1 MAQNLTV
8 GRAGLA
14 TTVGGDGL
22 ELVCDQWSQEGDEAS
37 VAGFIR
43 RQSTVADAKAL
54 RDQLAGYGPLNT
66 DELVVPVTWSEDS
79 TRDGF
84 YRVMSVDT
92 SNELTGRLGSPSEA
106 GGNLAYR
113 FTADLSRVPN
123 FQAPMWE
130 KICAGATRSGGA
142 ATGVTWASYPST
154 ATLVQHAN
162 NGAGSVV
169 TLEAELADVVFTY
182 HASTFYNETILQT
195 LAPSTFYQ
203 VASKIERSVD
213 NGTTF
218 RTVTGKQ
225 ILNDPT
231 SGWRI
236 GNGLVRVSYGT
247 TLDVEMWNDGAG
259 AWQSKSYKAVSNGVT
274 ATSLGTPDAV
284 TILRNAPEICSVR
297 LSWSVL
303 DTPRIVVYC
312 DLTIRQGQ
320 PWVEGYLSTMAG
332 ATKAL
337 GVFRSATEA
346 GTSFTGGIE
355 ATSDDGSSNKYRIH
369 CKTTGVTKDTTNGGA
384 YLSSAG
390 TNFPFAICNDIQ
402 GLTNTTESTYYCA
415 AMEHRLSLV
424 GV

>member
-1 MAQNLTV
+1 MAQNFTV
-8 GRAGLA
+8 GRIGLA
-14 TTVGGDGL
+14 TTAGGDGL
-22 ELVCDQWSQEGDEAS
+22 ELREVSWAQEGDAAS
-37 VAGFIR
+37 VSGIIR
-43 RQSTVADAKAL
+43 QQSTLADVKAL
-54 RDQLAGYGPLNT
+54 RDQIVGYGVENT
-66 DELVVPVTWSEDS
+66 DEPVVAVTSAEDS
-79 TRDGF
+79 SRDGF
-84 YRVMSVDT
+84 YRVISAET
-92 SNELTGRLGSPSEA
+92 SREITGRLGSATEA

-113 FTADLSRVPN
+113 FDLDLVRVPN
-123 FQAPMWE
+123 FQAPVWE

-162 NGAGSVV
+162 NGAASVV
-169 TLEAELADVVFTY
+169 TLEAENADVVFTY

-195 LAPSTFYQ
+195 LAPGTFYQ
-203 VASKIERSVD
+203 VAAKIERSVD
-213 NGTTF
+213 NGTTY
-218 RTVTGKQ
+218 RTVVGKQ

-231 SGWRI
+231 NGWRI
-236 GNGLVRVSYGT
+236 NNGLVRVSYGT
-247 TLDVEMWNDGAG
+247 TLDVAMWNDGAG
-259 AWQSKSYKAVSNGVT
+259 AWQSIAYKAVSNGVT
-274 ATSLGTPDAV
+274 ATSLGTPDSV
-284 TILRNAPEICSVR
+284 IILRNAPEIVTVR
-297 LSWSVL
+297 LGWSVL

-312 DLTIRQGQ
+312 DLTLRQGQ

-337 GVFRSATEA
+337 GIFRAATEA
-346 GTSFTGGIE
+346 GTSFTGGLE
-355 ATSDDGSSNKYRIH
+355 ATSDDASSNKYRIH

-415 AMEHRLSLV
+415 CMEHRLMLV

>member
-1 MAQNLTV
+1 MAQNLSV

-14 TTVGGDGL
+14 TSVGGDGL

-54 RDQLAGYGPLNT
+54 RDQLAGYGLQNT

-106 GGNLAYR
+106 GSNLAYR

-123 FQAPMWE
+123 FQAPVWE
-130 KICAGATRSGGA
+130 KICSGATRSGGA

-162 NGAGSVV
+162 NGSASVV
-169 TLEAELADVVFTY
+169 TLEAENADVVFTY

-203 VASKIERSVD
+203 VAAKVERSVD

-218 RTVTGKQ
+218 RTVVGKQ

-236 GNGLVRVSYGT
+236 NNGLVRVSYST
-247 TLDVEMWNDGAG
+247 TLDVEMWDDTNSQ
-259 AWQSKSYKAVSNGVT
+259 WESVSYKAVSNGVT
-274 ATSLGTPDAV
+274 ATSLGNPDSV
-284 TILRNAPEICSVR
+284 LILRNAPEIVTVR
-297 LSWSVL
+297 IAWSVA

-312 DLTIRQGQ
+312 DLTLRQGQ
-320 PWVEGYLSTMAG
+320 PWVEGYLSTMASG
-332 ATKAL
+332 TKSL
-337 GVFRSATEA
+337 GVFRSATTA
-346 GTSFTGGIE
+346 STSYTGGIE
-355 ATSDDGSSNKYRIH
+355 ATSANAAGNKYRIL

-390 TNFPFAICNDIQ
+390 TNFPFAICTDVQ
-402 GLTNTTESTYYCA
+402 GLTNTTEATYYNAC
-415 AMEHRLSLV
+415 MEHRLSLV